1 MLKLLKQI
9 LIKYYGF
16 CPLSGKRLIFRC
28 FFFKWEKQ
36 LLQTP
41 FNPPQLNFVSN
52 WKMFLFLKFVAN
64 AKTICIY
71 SDWKD
76 TLWINDL
83 RLCCKF
89 GQAGACCDAP
99 RLAKAGSNQ
108 HYWST
113 GNWQLQYW
121 QQQADLNLYREM
133 KGASIHQT
141 LYPSLSTPQ
150 ASPLTIFKRLICIG
164 TIPCLLKYGSEVWA
178 QFCEKVLWQT
188 ICLSL
193 RPRGNS
199 AMSHPFKWITL
210 SFCNI

>member
-41 FNPPQLNFVSN
+41 FNPPQPNFVSN

-64 AKTICIY
+64 ARTICIY

-141 LYPSLSTPQ
+141 LSPSLSTPQ
-150 ASPLTIFKRLICIG
+150 ASPLHHFQEAYLYRDNPVLAKIWQWSLSTILWKGFVTNHL
-164 TIPCLLKYGSEVWA
+164 SE
-178 QFCEKVLWQT
+178 
-188 ICLSL
+188 
-193 RPRGNS
+193 PPS
-199 AMSHPFKWITL
+199 ARQ
-210 SFCNI
+210 

>member
-1 MLKLLKQI
+1 MAFAPSLVRDWSSDVFFQMREAAVANSFKSSSTQLCQQLKD
-9 LIKYYGF
+9 
-16 CPLSGKRLIFRC
+16 
-28 FFFKWEKQ
+28 
-36 LLQTP
+36 
-41 FNPPQLNFVSN
+41 VS
-52 WKMFLFLKFVAN
+52 FLKFVAN
-64 AKTICIY
+64 ARTICIY

-141 LYPSLSTPQ
+141 LSPSLSTPQ
-150 ASPLTIFKRLICIG
+150 ASPLHHFQEAYLYRDNPVLAKIWQWSLSTILWKGFVTNHL
-164 TIPCLLKYGSEVWA
+164 SE
-178 QFCEKVLWQT
+178 
-188 ICLSL
+188 
-193 RPRGNS
+193 PPS
-199 AMSHPFKWITL
+199 ARQ
-210 SFCNI
+210 